1 LRPHA
6 PAGSFR
12 APEDDVPHQEQRGG
26 ASSAGLTR
34 PAVVALVAVLATATA
49 LSQFFR
55 NSVGVIA
62 TTLAGE
68 LGLDPDQLGLVAS
81 SFFLIFAL
89 CQIPVGIVIDRW
101 GPRVALLG
109 SSLFAVAGALVFAQA
124 EGQAGLIAGRLL
136 LGIGCSTFF
145 MAPLVIY
152 ARAFPPTV
160 FASLAGFQ
168 IAFSSLGT
176 ILATAPLGW
185 MTAAFGWRSAFLLAA
200 LVSALLLAGI
210 VLLVRGRAAGR
221 LPGKAAETLPQA
233 FAGIGA
239 VLRTPGFGPL
249 FLMSFSTFSTF
260 ALFIGLWGGPYLA
273 HVHGA
278 DLAAQGRT
286 LFVMALAQV
295 VGTLAWGSADRF
307 TGAYKPLAV
316 AGAVLTLVLLA
327 ALIAFG
333 HGGALRAEI
342 IVALLG
348 FSCAFTPVLVAH
360 SKSLFPPDITGR
372 GLSLINMGTMSGT
385 FVTQWLTGLAV
396 KAVAGGAAV
405 YPVAAFQIAF
415 ALQAALLAVAT
426 LVYLRAPEPRRP
438 GV

>member
-1 LRPHA
+1 MP
-6 PAGSFR
+6 GQ
-12 APEDDVPHQEQRGG
+12 DKRGG
-26 ASSAGLTR
+26 AGPADLTR
-34 PAVVALVAVLATATA
+34 PAVVALVGVLATATA

-62 TTLAGE
+62 TTLAAE
-68 LGLDPDQLGLVAS
+68 LNLDPDQLGLVAS

-109 SSLFAVAGALVFAQA
+109 SGLFTVAGALVFAQA
-124 EGQAGLIAGRLL
+124 TGQAGLIAGRLL

-152 ARAFPPTV
+152 ARAFPPRV

-210 VLLVRGRAAGR
+210 VLGVRGSATGR
-221 LPGKAAETLPQA
+221 LAGKPAETLAQA
-233 FAGIGA
+233 FAGVGA
-239 VLRTPGFGPL
+239 VMRTPGFWPL

-286 LFVMALAQV
+286 LFIMAIAQV
-295 VGTLAWGSADRF
+295 VGTLAWGSADRL
-307 TGAYKPLAV
+307 TGAYKPLAIV
-316 AGAVLTLVLLA
+316 GAVMTLALLA
-327 ALIAFG
+327 ALVLTG
-333 HGGALRAEI
+333 HGGATRASTL
-342 IVALLG
+342 VALLG

-372 GLSLINMGTMSGT
+372 GLSFINMGTMSGT

-396 KAVAGGAAV
+396 KQVADGAAV
-405 YPVAAFQIAF
+405 YSVAAFQVAF
-415 ALQAALLAVAT
+415 AIQAVLLAVAT

-438 GV
+438 GA